1 MGEVLIGIVCFY
13 LNKDSFILLFQNYQ
27 TVLLFFEIVSKLLQ
41 KLDLEVQLTFQ
52 VMMKG
57 KEDIKMDIVIFLGGI
72 FFFVFVLVDSYYFWY
87 ICFFLQFGLNVFI

>member
-41 KLDLEVQLTFQ
+41 KLDLEVQFN
-52 VMMKG
+52 V
-57 KEDIKMDIVIFLGGI
+57 LGY
-72 FFFVFVLVDSYYFWY
+72 DER
-87 ICFFLQFGLNVFI
+87 